1 LLATKRFL
9 KVLDRTMCFNH
20 AFIEKAFGAAT
31 PNYEF
36 KNDVGEEARL
46 NVVAAVI
53 ASNLNS
59 DASIVVF
66 AWVTRAL
73 IVKLLTDDWDGANRK
88 FQKI

>member
-1 LLATKRFL
+1 
-9 KVLDRTMCFNH
+9 MSFNH

-53 ASNLNS
+53 ATNLSSNV
-59 DASIVVF
+59 SIVVF
-66 AWVTRAL
+66 VWVTRGL
-73 IVKLLTDDWDGANRK
+73 IVKLLTDYWDGANRK

>member
-1 LLATKRFL
+1 
-9 KVLDRTMCFNH
+9 MSFNH

-53 ASNLNS
+53 ATNLSSNV
-59 DASIVVF
+59 SIVVF
-66 AWVTRAL
+66 VWE
-73 IVKLLTDDWDGANRK
+73 
-88 FQKI
+88 QEH

>member
-1 LLATKRFL
+1 
-9 KVLDRTMCFNH
+9 MCFNH

-53 ASNLNS
+53 ASNLSSNV
-59 DASIVVF
+59 SIVVF
-66 AWVTRAL
+66 VWE
-73 IVKLLTDDWDGANRK
+73 
-88 FQKI
+88 QEH